1 MNPKLAG
8 LHLLLLSLF
17 PGVCPAQSSE
27 DFIFPGPESA
37 PIYVLEGDFTT
48 SYSLN
53 GINYWFGW
61 SCSMN
66 PASGAL
72 AGAGNFSLGGS
83 FYYFGWQSIDF
94 SGSAGVALVAKQ
106 AGNVIRVNG
115 KMALS
120 GTGSIAGYWV
130 NPLTI
135 TYTYI
140 NMDVNPVL
148 GQMSGYASAKGRG
161 FVVGY
166 GSFPVNVPKTFIP
179 PMDLPDADTDG
190 QWDSTGDWTAEIDAT
205 VNPKGKISGSGELA
219 VLDEDGEAYDL
230 IPQKVTGSVKNGTV
244 SLAAT
249 GNSSTTSKIKVNLT
263 YLQADDSTVLNKSG
277 VSAYGQNRKF

>member
-1 MNPKLAG
+1 MSQKFSC
-8 LHLLLLSLF
+8 LLLLFLFSLPAF
-17 PGVCPAQSSE
+17 LPAQSPENLEFS
-27 DFIFPGPESA
+27 GPDSA
-37 PIYVLEGDFTT
+37 PIYVLEGDFNT

-94 SGSAGVALVAKQ
+94 SGTAGVALVAKQ

-135 TYTYI
+135 TYTYT
-140 NMDVNPVL
+140 NMDVDLVL
-148 GQMSGYASAKGRG
+148 GQMSGYASAKGRAS
-161 FVVGY
+161 VPGY
-166 GSFPVNVPKTFIP
+166 GSFPINIPKSYVP

-190 QWDSTGDWTAEIDAT
+190 QWDSTGDWVAEINAT
-205 VNPKGKISGSGELA
+205 VDGKGKISGNGELA
-219 VLDEDGEAYDL
+219 VLDENGEAYDL
-230 IPQKVTGSVKNGTV
+230 IAQKVTGSVKNGTV
-244 SLAAT
+244 SLAAA
-249 GNSSTTSKIKVNLT
+249 GNSRTTSRIKVNLT
-263 YLQADDSTVLNKSG
+263 YLQANDTTVPNKSS